1 MERIKIGPVVKE
13 TAPQRDGDVLQP
25 STEDEFARI
34 DPAKRILLLPHCL
47 RPSQTCP
54 GKLSKTGLVCPED
67 CTEACVIRVL
77 RQEALRQGYGG
88 VCVAAGG
95 KMALKF
101 VQQNGAKAILAVAC
115 DEELKMG
122 IEAVG
127 RLEKYRHSRPCFIV
141 VPLLKDGCVD
151 TEVDV
156 DQVLAALSL
165 RG

>member
-1 MERIKIGPVVKE
+1 VQSVKIEPAVRQAVE
-13 TAPQRDGDVLQP
+13 PEQVRVIQP
-25 STEDEFARI
+25 ATEQEFAEI
-34 DPAKRILLLPHCL
+34 APGERILLLPHCL

-54 GKLSKTGLVCPED
+54 GKPSKAGLVCPED

-77 RQEALRQGYGG
+77 REEALRQGYGG

-95 KMALKF
+95 KMALRF
-101 VQQNGAKAILAVAC
+101 VKQNGARGILAVAC

-122 IEAVG
+122 VEAVEK
-127 RLEKYRHSRPCFIV
+127 LEKYRDNRPCFIV

-156 DQVLAALSL
+156 DEVVAALSL
-165 RG
+165 RA